1 RGCSGEGEEAG
12 GVVRARPRVRF
23 MRETFELRVVTPRRL
38 LLDERVR
45 EVTAP
50 GTGGEFGVLPDHI
63 TFLTSLEIGTL
74 SYRSERD
81 VRRLAVRAGFAEVL
95 NNVMTVLADDAA
107 FAEDID
113 VAAARADLQDADAKL
128 RGLSPLDDAYAS
140 ADAGRRWAQ
149 ARIETASAGR

>member
-1 RGCSGEGEEAG
+1 MPDAFG
-12 GVVRARPRVRF
+12 
-23 MRETFELRVVTPRRL
+23 LRVVTPRRL
-38 LLDERVR
+38 LLDEQVR

-50 GTGGEFGVLPDHI
+50 GSVGEFGVLPDHI

-74 SYRSERD
+74 SYRDAGGTHRC
-81 VRRLAVRAGFAEVL
+81 AVRGGFAEVL

-113 VAAARADLQDADAKL
+113 VAAARNDLQEADAKL
-128 RGLSPLDDAYAS
+128 RGLSPLDDTYAS
-140 ADAGRRWAQ
+140 LDANRRWAQ